1 MRPKIDIQYF
11 FYFWPFL
18 PFQHDSNLNMDRLK
32 LVNTTRDIPLNLYNP
47 VINSELHMRK
57 VLLGYRHRA
66 AISSSDGAPPLYY
79 RWIDE
84 DEWYPRHN
92 IPPLQSYGSL
102 DTVFDN
108 KHNERYSLIAFYNP
122 TIYHQEPKAST
133 RMRLPLLP
141 SKSTGPRHF
150 NWQFLDFLSND
161 EAYQLNQW
169 IDNLLDEHENHI
181 ATFEESDSEYE
192 DIFTSESED
201 ESPMVVDLTTET
213 DSDCSSSDTACIPD
227 INNLVDLS
235 PYYYSFPWSPPRDPR
250 LE

>member
-18 PFQHDSNLNMDRLK
+18 TFQHDSKLKMDRLK

-47 VINSELHMRK
+47 DTKSELHMRK

-66 AISSSDGAPPLYY
+66 AIRSSDGAPPLYY
-79 RWIDE
+79 RWIHE
-84 DEWYPRHN
+84 DEWYAHHD

-108 KHNERYSLIAFYNP
+108 KHDPSYSLIAFYNP
-122 TIYHQEPKAST
+122 SIYIQDCKASP
-133 RMRLPLLP
+133 RMQLPLLGT
-141 SKSTGPRHF
+141 KSTGPRMF
-150 NWQFLDFLSND
+150 NRQFLDFLSSH
-161 EAYQLNQW
+161 EAFELNQW
-169 IDNLLDEHENHI
+169 IDKLLDENENHI
-181 ATFEESDSEYE
+181 ATFEESDSECE

-213 DSDCSSSDTACIPD
+213 DSDCSGSDTDCTPD
-227 INNLVDLS
+227 IHNSLDLT
-235 PYYYSFPWSPPRDPR
+235 PYYYLSLIHISEPTRPY
-250 LE
+250 